1 MARPVPRVSSILMA
15 VVLAACSKAP
25 TPLPKPEPKP
35 AKVTGDGPAQRIKKE
50 RERLNHEVWQP
61 EEQAQAHEATFIA
74 FWDALRESK
83 DKWEVFFKF
92 SPGKL
97 RLGLPGKPIERDW
110 GIRTTDFKGT
120 SREVTDW
127 PGFLQGLRSQGI
139 EVVQTEWHQERFTP
153 AGDKPARS
161 LFNFTLHARKADERR
176 WNVKGQLDVEWSP
189 SKDLEGLFQPVA
201 VTMVK
206 LQLMERAGAVPFR
219 EVALLDPEVDRIDG
233 PKKSTAMP
241 LLVHDLDGNG
251 LADILLPGANLIYWN
266 RGDWKLEHDRLCDYP
281 VSLVNGV
288 SLADFT
294 GDDRVDLLVLLPG
307 TVPGLYEGSVSG
319 RFEGK
324 PSKIVAG
331 LPSQGPTYAT
341 AVGDPDGDGDLDVW
355 ITQYKKPYTEGQF
368 PTPYYDANDGF
379 PSYLLVNDG
388 RGNFVNGTVAAG
400 LTAKQHRRTYSAS
413 FVDIDAD
420 GDQDLVVVNDFA
432 GMDLYLNDGRGRFT
446 DVTAQLSTD
455 RHSFGMSHA
464 LADFNGDGRVDIYMS
479 GMASTTARRLEA
491 MGLGRKEFEGHQK
504 ARMLMGYGNRML
516 LASEK
521 GLEQAPFNDQVART
535 GWSWGCATLDFDND
549 GDRDLYIANG
559 NVSSKSC
566 KDYCTTF
573 WRHDIYGGSSTEDKG
588 LNLFFRENHRQM
600 KTVSWNGFEH
610 NVLYMNEG
618 SSGFANVA
626 WLLGM
631 AHEYDSRSVV
641 SNDLDADGRTD
652 LLVVEQQ
659 WLPDSREVFR
669 QFVHVLRNEW
679 PGERRW
685 IGAHLKGKGKGF
697 SPIGSVVTLH
707 TSKGTQVMPVV
718 TGDSYSAQHAP
729 TVHFG
734 LGAAK
739 PESLKV
745 RWPNGRIT
753 RLDAPVAGR
762 YHLLQPPDSE

>member
-1 MARPVPRVSSILMA
+1 MPRVYNIL
-15 VVLAACSKAP
+15 VVALLLACSKAP
-25 TPLPKPEPKP
+25 VPSSTPEPVKGIVVNV
-35 AKVTGDGPAQRIKKE
+35 AERIKNK
-50 RERLNHEVWQP
+50 RDRLNREVWQP

-74 FWDALRESK
+74 LWDALREAE
-83 DKWEVFFKF
+83 DKWLVFGNFT
-92 SPGKL
+92 PGKL
-97 RLGLPGKPIERDW
+97 RLGEPGKVIERDW
-110 GIRTTDFKGT
+110 GIRTTEFEGT

-127 PGFLQGLRSQGI
+127 PKFLQGFRSLGI
-139 EVVQTEWHQERFTP
+139 EVVQTEWHQERFIP
-153 AGDKPARS
+153 AGDQSARS
-161 LFNFTLHARKADERR
+161 LFNFALHARKADEQR
-176 WNVKGQLDVEWSP
+176 WDVKGQLDVEWSAGKD
-189 SKDLEGLFQPVA
+189 SKGLFQPVA
-201 VTMVK
+201 VTVVK
-206 LQLMERAGAVPFR
+206 LQLMERAGTVPFR
-219 EVALLDPEVDRIDG
+219 EVALLDPETDRIDG
-233 PKKSTAMP
+233 PKKPTAMP
-241 LLVHDLDGNG
+241 LLLHDLDGNG
-251 LADILLPGANLIYWN
+251 LADLLLPGANLVYWN
-266 RGDWKLEHDRLCDYP
+266 RGDWSLEHGRLCDYP
-281 VSLVNGV
+281 VPLVNGV

-294 GDDRVDLLVLLPG
+294 GDGRVDLLVFLPG
-307 TVPGLYEGSVSG
+307 TVPGLYEGAASG

-324 PSKIVAG
+324 PRKVVAG

-355 ITQYKKPYTEGQF
+355 VTQYKKPYTGGQF

-388 RGNFVNGTVAAG
+388 LGNFVNGTEAAR
-400 LTAKQHRRTYSAS
+400 LTSKQHRRTYSAS

-420 GDQDLVVVNDFA
+420 NDQDLVVVNDFA
-432 GMDLYLNDGRGRFT
+432 GMDLYLNDGKGRFA
-446 DVTAQLSTD
+446 DATAQLSTD
-455 RHSFGMSHA
+455 RHSFGMSHT
-464 LADFNGDGRVDIYMS
+464 LADFNGDGRVDIYMT

-491 MGLGRKEFEGHQK
+491 MGLGRKEFKGHQK

-516 LASEK
+516 LAGEK
-521 GLEQAPFNDQVART
+521 GLEQAPFNDKVART
-535 GWSWGCATLDFDND
+535 GWSWGCSTLDFDND

-573 WRHDIYGGSSTEDKG
+573 WRHDIYDGSSTEDKG
-588 LNLFFRENHRQM
+588 LKLFFMEDHRQM

-618 SSGFANVA
+618 PDGFSNVA

-679 PGERRW
+679 SGENRW
-685 IGAHLKGKGKGF
+685 IGAHLKGNGKGF
-697 SPIGSVVTLH
+697 SPIGSVVTLR

-734 LGAAK
+734 LGAAE
-739 PESLKV
+739 PESLEV
-745 RWPNGRIT
+745 RWSNGLKSRV
-753 RLDAPVAGR
+753 DAPAAGK
-762 YHLLQPPDSE
+762 YHRIQPPVSD